1 MDELQ
6 NIWDAHQDK
15 VGKEQHLDE
24 FEIKQQLKVKSNDA
38 LRRINSVMRL
48 DVIIMVIVTGLFIM
62 VTFILNLESRYTISM
77 ILFEMM
83 IVLGAHYWMKH
94 YLINKYDLDNDNIA
108 EIITKKLK
116 YLKWNKHIYIYG
128 IPVFFFGLYLYFQ
141 NVWAQVIPNVT
152 VWNMY
157 IIGVLLTIFVY
168 IFSKRL
174 HNFLYGKELKVLED
188 IIDQLDQ

>member
-24 FEIKQQLKVKSNDA
+24 FEIKQQLKGKTNDA
-38 LRRINSVMRL
+38 LREINKIMRV
-48 DVIIMVIVTGLFIM
+48 DVIIMAIVTGLFIM

-77 ILFEMM
+77 ILFGMM
-83 IVLGAHYWMKH
+83 TVLGAHYWMKH
-94 YLINKYDLDNDNIA
+94 YLINKHDLDTDNIA
-108 EIITKKLK
+108 DIITKKLK

-141 NVWAQVIPNVT
+141 NVWAQVIPNVAAWHIYT
-152 VWNMY
+152 L
-157 IIGVLLTIFVY
+157 GLLLTGFVF
-168 IFSKRL
+168 ISSKRL
-174 HNFLYGKELKVLED
+174 HKFLYGKEIKVLED
-188 IIDQLDQ
+188 IIDQLA